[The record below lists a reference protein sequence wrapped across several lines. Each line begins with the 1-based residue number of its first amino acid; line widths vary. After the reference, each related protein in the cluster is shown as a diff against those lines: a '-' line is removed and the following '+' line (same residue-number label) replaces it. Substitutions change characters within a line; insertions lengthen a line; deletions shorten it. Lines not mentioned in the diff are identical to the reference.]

1 MSIKLV
7 LSHYLAGLRERN
19 ELDALLPE
27 LLTAMGHSV
36 LSVAQVGVN
45 QAGVDVVSTYPGA
58 DGKKVVYLFVIK
70 FGDVGREGFFGG
82 KQAIEPSIRE
92 ASGTYV
98 RSRLQE
104 EFRDCEKKIILLSN
118 GLLKQEAQESFA
130 ALTEEVAGR
139 PLQQLEFWGTYQL
152 TPLIEEHI
160 FNESL
165 LLAKGTG
172 DLRAALATL
181 EQTEVAVRHFM
192 KFVDA
197 CMAVPEE
204 EGKLSG
210 ASRMKYHLRRCAATA
225 MGWAVLLV
233 WCRTEGNLKPG
244 VVCGEYLL
252 LRVWAD
258 SVRAGLENNRQ
269 VQERL
274 SHLLNLQAESLLR
287 YFSKLSPHLLN
298 RQVMLGYRR
307 ETVFYLDLAFEE
319 LGRLG
324 LTLLMLQ
331 QLGEPGMYRP
341 QLRQLLARFLREHS
355 GCLLPNLDGQSIDIS
370 LALLALIAEGDL
382 VSSKTVLFNAVSYFE
397 AALHSGNWLPVD
409 TDMIEDAVS
418 LQEGKVDPQAYFRTS
433 TLFPMLGTFAVLMG
447 EQGLLDQ
454 LNQMAVSKL
463 KDVTLERWY
472 PSVELETLTGSGKHF
487 TNIGISRAVA
497 KLHSCPADEHA
508 ASAKA
513 PEGAADTEDFKW
525 TNSPFE
531 VLSAVSA
538 RFYRH
543 PVPIGYLIKKASP
556 ALAAAPAE
564 SQPTAE
570 AEG

>member
-27 LLTAMGHSV
+27 LLTAIGHSV

-130 ALTEEVAGR
+130 ALTEEVASR

-165 LLAKGTG
+165 LLEKGTG

-181 EQTEVAVRHFM
+181 EQTDVAVRHFT

-197 CMAVPEE
+197 CMVVPEE

-210 ASRMKYHLRRCAATA
+210 ASRMKYHLRRCAAAA

-252 LRVWAD
+252 LRLWAD

-269 VQERL
+269 VLERL
-274 SHLLNLQAESLLR
+274 SYLLNLQAESLLW
-287 YFSKLSPHLLN
+287 YFSKLSPYLLN

-307 ETVFYLDLAFEE
+307 ETVFYLDLVFEE
-319 LGRLG
+319 LGRMG
-324 LTLLMLQ
+324 VTLLMLQ
-331 QLGEPGMYRP
+331 QLGEAGTYRS
-341 QLRQLLARFLREHS
+341 QVRDLLARFVNEHS
-355 GCLLPNLDGQSIDIS
+355 GCLLPNLDGQSIDMS

-382 VSSKTVLFNAVSYFE
+382 VSSKSVLFNAVNYFN
-397 AALHSGNWLPVD
+397 AALRSGHWLPVD

-418 LQEGKVDPQAYFRTS
+418 LQEGKVGRQAYFRTS
-433 TLFPMLGTFAVLMG
+433 TLFPMLGTFAALMG
-447 EQGLLDQ
+447 EEGCLDQ
-454 LNQMAVSKL
+454 MNEMAVLSL

-497 KLHSCPADEHA
+497 KLHSSSADEQA
-508 ASAKA
+508 ASAKT
-513 PEGAADTEDFKW
+513 PDGAAGTEDFKW
-525 TNSPFE
+525 ANSSLE

-556 ALAAAPAE
+556 TLTAAAAD
-564 SQPTAE
+564 
-570 AEG
+570 

>member
-7 LSHYLAGLRERN
+7 LSHYLAGLRERD

-45 QAGVDVVSTYPGA
+45 QAGVDVVSTYPDA

-82 KQAIEPSIRE
+82 AQAIEPSIRE
-92 ASGTYV
+92 ASVTYI

-130 ALTEEVAGR
+130 GLTEEVASR
-139 PLQQLEFWGTYQL
+139 PLQQLDFWGSYQL
-152 TPLIEEHI
+152 IPLIEEHI

-181 EQTEVAVRHFM
+181 EQTEVAVRHFT
-192 KFVDA
+192 KFVDS

-210 ASRMKYHLRRCAATA
+210 PSRKKYHLRRCAAAA

-233 WCRTEGNLKPG
+233 WCRTESNLKPG

-252 LRVWAD
+252 LRLWAD

-269 VQERL
+269 VRERL
-274 SHLLNLQAESLLR
+274 SYLLHLQTESQLR
-287 YFSKLSPHLLN
+287 YFSKLRPYLLN
-298 RQVMLGYRR
+298 RQVLLGYRR

-319 LGRLG
+319 LGRMG
-324 LTLLMLQ
+324 LALLMLQ
-331 QLGEPGMYRP
+331 QLGEPGVYRS
-341 QLRQLLARFLREHS
+341 QLRELLARFFNEHS

-382 VSSKTVLFNAVSYFE
+382 VSSRTVLRQTVNYFKAAVR
-397 AALHSGNWLPVD
+397 SGKWLPVD

-418 LQEGKVDPQAYFRTS
+418 LQEQRVDLRAFFRTS
-433 TLFPMLGTFAVLMG
+433 TLFPMLGTFAALMG
-447 EQGLLDQ
+447 EQGCLDQ
-454 LNQMAVSKL
+454 LNELASSKL

-472 PSVELETLTGSGKHF
+472 PSAELETLTGSGKGF
-487 TNIGISRAVA
+487 TSIGISRAVA
-497 KLHSCPADEHA
+497 KLQAGPADEQA
-508 ASAKA
+508 ASLKI
-513 PEGAADTEDFKW
+513 PVGAADTDDFKW
-525 TNSPFE
+525 ANSSFE
-531 VLSAVSA
+531 VLTAVSA

-543 PVPIGYLIKKASP
+543 PVPIGYLIKKASA
-556 ALAAAPAE
+556 ALAAAASNGQPAE
-564 SQPTAE
+564 EVQ
-570 AEG
+570 G

>member
-45 QAGVDVVSTYPGA
+45 QAGVDVVSTYPDA
-58 DGKKVVYLFVIK
+58 EGKKVVYLFVIK
-70 FGDVGREGFFGG
+70 FGDVGREAFFGG
-82 KQAIEPSIRE
+82 QQAIQPSIRE
-92 ASGTYV
+92 ASGTYI

-104 EFRDCEKKIILLSN
+104 EFRHCEKKIILLSN

-130 ALTEEVAGR
+130 ALTEEVAER
-139 PLQQLEFWGTYQL
+139 PLQKLEFWGTYQL
-152 TPLIEEHI
+152 TPFIEEHI
-160 FNESL
+160 FNEAL

-181 EQTEVAVRHFM
+181 EQTDVSVRHFT

-197 CMAVPEE
+197 CMAVREE

-210 ASRMKYHLRRCAATA
+210 VSRTKYHLRRCAAAA

-252 LRVWAD
+252 LRLWAD
-258 SVRAGLENNRQ
+258 SVRAGLEKNRQ
-269 VQERL
+269 VNERL
-274 SHLLNLQAESLLR
+274 SYLLHLQAESQLR
-287 YFSKLSPHLLN
+287 YFSKLSPYLLN

-319 LGRLG
+319 LGRMG

-331 QLGEPGMYRP
+331 HLGEPGKYRS
-341 QLRQLLARFLREHS
+341 QVRELLARFLSEHS
-355 GCLLPNLDGQSIDIS
+355 GCSLPNLDGQSIDMS
-370 LALLALIAEGDL
+370 LALLALIAEGDS
-382 VSSKTVLFNAVSYFE
+382 VSSKAVLLNTVNYFNAAVRRE
-397 AALHSGNWLPVD
+397 NWLPVD

-418 LQEGKVDPQAYFRTS
+418 LQEGKVDPQAYFHTS
-433 TLFPMLGTFAVLMG
+433 TLFPLLGTFAALMG
-447 EQGLLDQ
+447 EQDCLEQ
-454 LNQMAVSKL
+454 LNEIAVSKL

-487 TNIGISRAVA
+487 GSIGISRAVA
-497 KLHSCPADEHA
+497 KLRSSPADEQA
-508 ASAKA
+508 ASAKL
-513 PEGAADTEDFKW
+513 PDGAADTEDFKW

-543 PVPIGYLIKKASP
+543 PVPIGYLIKKASL

-564 SQPTAE
+564 SQ
-570 AEG
+570 

>member
-45 QAGVDVVSTYPGA
+45 QAGVDVVSTYPDA
-58 DGKKVVYLFVIK
+58 EGKKVVYLFVIK
-70 FGDVGREGFFGG
+70 FGDIGREAFFGG
-82 KQAIEPSIRE
+82 QQAIQPSIRE
-92 ASGTYV
+92 ASGTYI

-104 EFRDCEKKIILLSN
+104 EFRHCEKKIILLSN

-130 ALTEEVAGR
+130 ALTEEVAER
-139 PLQQLEFWGTYQL
+139 PLQKLEFWGTYQL
-152 TPLIEEHI
+152 TPFIEEHI
-160 FNESL
+160 FNEAL

-181 EQTEVAVRHFM
+181 EQTDVAVRHFT

-197 CMAVPEE
+197 CMAAPEE
-204 EGKLSG
+204 EGQLSG
-210 ASRMKYHLRRCAATA
+210 ASRTKHHLRRCAAAA

-252 LRVWAD
+252 LRLWAD
-258 SVRAGLENNRQ
+258 SVRVGLESNGK
-269 VQERL
+269 VKERL
-274 SHLLNLQAESLLR
+274 SYLSHLQVASLLE
-287 YFSKLSPHLLN
+287 YYSKLSPYLLN
-298 RQVMLGYRR
+298 RQVLLSYRR
-307 ETVFYLDLAFEE
+307 ETVFYLDLVFEE
-319 LGRLG
+319 LGRMG
-324 LTLLMLQ
+324 LLLLMLQ
-331 QLGEPGMYRP
+331 QLGDDGTYRF
-341 QLRQLLARFLREHS
+341 RVRDLLAKFVNEHS
-355 GCLLPNLDGQSIDIS
+355 GCLLPSLDGQSIDIS
-370 LALLALIAEGDL
+370 LAVLALIAEGDL
-382 VSSKTVLFNAVSYFE
+382 VSSKAVLLRATNSFNIAVR
-397 AALHSGNWLPVD
+397 SGHWLPVD
-409 TDMIEDAVS
+409 TDMIEDALS

-433 TLFPMLGTFAVLMG
+433 TLFPMLGTFAALIG
-447 EQGLLDQ
+447 EQDCLDQ
-454 LNQMAVSKL
+454 LNEMAVSEL

-487 TNIGISRAVA
+487 GNIGISRAVA
-497 KLHSCPADEHA
+497 KLRSSPADEQA
-508 ASAKA
+508 ASAKVPA
-513 PEGAADTEDFKW
+513 GAAGPEDFKW

-531 VLSAVSA
+531 VLSAISA

-556 ALAAAPAE
+556 TLASASTEIQPA
-564 SQPTAE
+564 QE
-570 AEG
+570 AQR